1 MLDLGWLCPVPLR
14 VESARSLIS
23 TLPEPGFV
31 DSNLPAYKLAS
42 KTVNY
47 PGIEQRWL
55 VVQSQERRESDLG
68 KLSQKVTKAQ
78 SKAVEDFKKLSPEKF
93 ACEAD
98 AIKGLSKLF
107 KQFKYHQINQS
118 QVTQIKSKKKDSS
131 GEISSEISATLF
143 SQNESKINTG
153 FPRAGPFIIA
163 TNLLD
168 SNELAHDSILSEYKA
183 QYKAQQSCQRGFAF
197 LKDQL
202 FFADSIF
209 LKSPE
214 RRESLGMIM
223 GLCLLV
229 YTLGQRQIRTPLRE
243 SKSTVRNQLG
253 KPTDLPSLPWT
264 FQCFQSIYLVNLN
277 QEKHICHWTQERD
290 FIVNLLP
297 YHCFPYYQLLT

>member
-1 MLDLGWLCPVPLR
+1 MSGLSWLCPVPLS
-14 VESARSLIS
+14 VKSAQSLIS
-23 TLPEPGFV
+23 TLPEADFV
-31 DSNLPAYKLAS
+31 GSNLPGYKLAS

-68 KLSQKVTKAQ
+68 KLSQKITKAQ
-78 SKAVEDFKKLSPEKF
+78 SKAVQDLKKLSPEKF
-93 ACEAD
+93 ACEGD

-118 QVTQIKSKKKDSS
+118 KVTQIKSKKKDSS
-131 GEISSEISATLF
+131 GEISSEISATV
-143 SQNESKINTG
+143 SQNESKINTE
-153 FPRAGPFIIA
+153 FLRAGPFIIA

-168 SNELAHDSILSEYKA
+168 SNELTHDSILSEYKA
-183 QYKAQQSCQRGFAF
+183 QQSCERGFAF
-197 LKDQL
+197 LKDPL

-209 LKSPE
+209 LNSPD
-214 RRESLGMIM
+214 RMESLGMMM

-243 SKSTVRNQLG
+243 SKSTVKNQLS
-253 KPTDLPSLPWT
+253 KPTDRPTLRWIFP
-264 FQCFQSIYLVNLN
+264 CFQSIHVVTLS
-277 QEKHICHWTQERD
+277 QEEHISNWTQERD
-290 FIVNLLP
+290 CILNLVP